1 MCENM
6 TNSKIINSCTVGK
19 NEMCCF
25 EELSDIEQ
33 QMIEDNMVEVE
44 FEKGETICKQ
54 GAFASHIAVLDEG
67 LAKIYKEGGNDT
79 LILKILPAVNI
90 IGLSVLFDGNNVF
103 HYSAMAY
110 LKSKVRMIE
119 INTFKQLINT
129 NAKFASKI
137 ISLLSEN
144 TVTTH
149 GRFFCLTK
157 KQTYGRFADILLC
170 LSQRIYKTDNFPLQL
185 SRKELAELSSM
196 SVESITRILTKFKDD
211 GLITVGQDFI
221 EILNPERLNKISQNG

>member
-1 MCENM
+1 M
-6 TNSKIINSCTVGK
+6 TNTRIINSCTVGK

-25 EELSDIEQ
+25 EALSDEEIEL
-33 QMIEDNMVEVE
+33 VEKNVVEIE

-54 GAFASHIAVLDEG
+54 GTFASHIIVLDEG
-67 LAKIYKEGGNDT
+67 LAKIFKEGGNDI

-90 IGLSVLFDGNNVF
+90 IGLNTLFDGNNVF
-103 HYSAMAY
+103 QYSATAY

-119 INTFKQLINT
+119 INAFKQLIST

-144 TVTTH
+144 TVITY

-157 KQTYGRFADILLC
+157 KQSYGRFADILLC
-170 LSQRIYKTDNFPLQL
+170 LSQRIYKNDSFPLQL
-185 SRKELAELSSM
+185 SRKELAELACM
-196 SVESITRILTKFKDD
+196 SVESITRILTKFKEE
-211 GLITVGQDFI
+211 GLILVNQDSI
-221 EILNPERLNKISQNG
+221 DILDVDRLNRISLNG

>member
-25 EELSDIEQ
+25 EELSGMELEL
-33 QMIEDNMVEVE
+33 IEDNMVEVE

-67 LAKIYKEGGNDT
+67 LAKVYKEGGNDT
-79 LILKILPAVNI
+79 LILKILPAVNV

-119 INTFKQLINT
+119 INTFKHLINT

-144 TVTTH
+144 TVTAH

-170 LSQRIYKTDNFPLQL
+170 LSQRIYKKDLFPLQL
-185 SRKELAELSSM
+185 TRKELAELSSM

-211 GLITVGQDFI
+211 GLITVSHDFI
-221 EILNPERLNKISQNG
+221 EILDIERLSMISQNG

>member
-1 MCENM
+1 
-6 TNSKIINSCTVGK
+6 
-19 NEMCCF
+19 MCCF
-25 EELSDIEQ
+25 DELTRDELALIEE
-33 QMIEDNMVEVE
+33 NMVEVE

-54 GAFASHIAVLDEG
+54 GTFASNIIVLDEG

-110 LKSKVRMIE
+110 LKSRVRLIE
-119 INTFKQLINT
+119 INAFKHLINT

-170 LSQRIYKTDNFPLQL
+170 LSKRIYKTDNFPLQL

-211 GLITVGQDFI
+211 GLIRASNDSI
-221 EILNPERLNKISQNG
+221 EILDSDRLDMISQNG

>member
-1 MCENM
+1 M

-25 EELSDIEQ
+25 EELSDEELSLIE
-33 QMIEDNMVEVE
+33 ENVVELE

-54 GAFASHIAVLDEG
+54 GAFASHIIVLDEG

-90 IGLSVLFDGNNVF
+90 IGLNTLFEGNNVF
-103 HYSAMAY
+103 QYSAVAY

-119 INTFKQLINT
+119 MNAFKHLINT

-144 TVTTH
+144 TVITY

-170 LSQRIYKTDNFPLQL
+170 LSQRIYKTDDFPLQL
-185 SRKELAELSSM
+185 SRKELAELACM

-211 GLITVGQDFI
+211 GLIKVGNDSI
-221 EILNPERLNKISQNG
+221 EILDADRLHMISLNG

>member
-1 MCENM
+1 M
-6 TNSKIINSCTVGK
+6 TNTRIINSCTVGK

-25 EELSDIEQ
+25 EELSDEEIAS
-33 QMIEDNMVEVE
+33 VENNSVELE

-54 GAFASHIAVLDEG
+54 GAFASHIMVLDEG

-90 IGLSVLFDGNNVF
+90 IGLNTLFDGNNVF
-103 HYSAMAY
+103 QYSAMAY
-110 LKSKVRMIE
+110 LKSRVRMIE
-119 INTFKQLINT
+119 INAFKNLINT
-129 NAKFASKI
+129 NAKFAAKI

-144 TVTTH
+144 TVITY

-170 LSQRIYKTDNFPLQL
+170 LSQRIYKQNSFPLQL
-185 SRKELAELSSM
+185 SRKELAELACM

-211 GLITVGQDFI
+211 GLINVTQESI
-221 EILNPERLNKISQNG
+221 QILDEERLNIISLNG

>member
-1 MCENM
+1 M
-6 TNSKIINSCTVGK
+6 TNAKVINSCTVGK

-25 EELSDIEQ
+25 EELSDEELDLVEQ
-33 QMIEDNMVEVE
+33 NVVQIE

-54 GAFASHIAVLDEG
+54 GTFASHIIVLDEG

-90 IGLSVLFDGNNVF
+90 IGLNTLFEGNNVF
-103 HYSAMAY
+103 QYSAMAY

-119 INTFKQLINT
+119 IGVFKQLIST
-129 NAKFASKI
+129 NAKFAAKI

-144 TVTTH
+144 TVITY

-170 LSQRIYKTDNFPLQL
+170 LSQRIYKQNDFPLQL
-185 SRKELAELSSM
+185 SRKELAELACM

-211 GLITVGQDFI
+211 GLIKVGADKI
-221 EILNPERLNKISQNG
+221 EILDVERLNRISLNG

>member
-1 MCENM
+1 M
-6 TNSKIINSCTVGK
+6 TSSKIINSCTVGK
-19 NEMCCF
+19 NDMCCF
-25 EELSDIEQ
+25 DVLSDQEMA
-33 QMIEDNMVEVE
+33 MIEENIVEVE

-54 GAFASHIAVLDEG
+54 GAFASNIIVLDEG

-79 LILKILPAVNI
+79 LILKIMPAVNI
-90 IGLSVLFDGNNVF
+90 IGLSILFDGNNVF

-119 INTFKQLINT
+119 ISAFKQLINT

-170 LSQRIYKTDNFPLQL
+170 LSQRIYKNDHFPLQL

-211 GLITVGQDFI
+211 GLIIVNQDSI
-221 EILNPERLNKISQNG
+221 EILDAERLNLISQNG

>member
-1 MCENM
+1 MANA
-6 TNSKIINSCTVGK
+6 KIINSCTVGK

-25 EELSDIEQ
+25 EELSDAELELIEQ
-33 QMIEDNMVEVE
+33 NVVEVE

-54 GAFASHIAVLDEG
+54 GTFASNIIVLDEG

-90 IGLSVLFDGNNVF
+90 IGLNTLFEGNNVF
-103 HYSAMAY
+103 QYSAMAY
-110 LKSKVRMIE
+110 LKSRVRMIE
-119 INTFKQLINT
+119 INTFKHLIST
-129 NAKFASKI
+129 NARFAAKI

-144 TVTTH
+144 TVITY

-170 LSQRIYKTDNFPLQL
+170 LSQRIYKKDDFPLQL
-185 SRKELAELSSM
+185 SRKELAELACM

-211 GLITVGQDFI
+211 GLIKVGADNI
-221 EILNPERLNKISQNG
+221 KILDAERLNMISLNG

>member
-1 MCENM
+1 M

-25 EELSDIEQ
+25 EELSDPEME
-33 QMIEDNMVEVE
+33 MIEDNMVEIE

-54 GAFASHIAVLDEG
+54 GAFASHIIVLDEG

-90 IGLSVLFDGNNVF
+90 IGLSVLFDGNNIF

-110 LKSKVRMIE
+110 LKSTVRMIE

-129 NAKFASKI
+129 NARFASKI

-157 KQTYGRFADILLC
+157 KQTYGRFADVLLC
-170 LSQRIYKTDNFPLQL
+170 LSQRIYKKDQFPLQL

-211 GLITVGQDFI
+211 GLILVNQDSI
-221 EILNPERLNKISQNG
+221 EILDSERLNIISLNG

>member
-1 MCENM
+1 M
-6 TNSKIINSCTVGK
+6 TNTKIINSCTVGK

-25 EELSDIEQ
+25 EELSDEELDLVEQ
-33 QMIEDNMVEVE
+33 NVVEIE

-54 GAFASHIAVLDEG
+54 GTFASHIIVLDEG

-90 IGLSVLFDGNNVF
+90 IGLNTLFEGNNVF
-103 HYSAMAY
+103 QYSAMAY

-119 INTFKQLINT
+119 IGVFKHLIST

-144 TVTTH
+144 TVITY

-170 LSQRIYKTDNFPLQL
+170 LSQRIYKNNTFPLQL
-185 SRKELAELSSM
+185 SRKELAELACM

-211 GLITVGQDFI
+211 GLILVNTETI
-221 EILNPERLNKISQNG
+221 EILDVDRLNRISLNG